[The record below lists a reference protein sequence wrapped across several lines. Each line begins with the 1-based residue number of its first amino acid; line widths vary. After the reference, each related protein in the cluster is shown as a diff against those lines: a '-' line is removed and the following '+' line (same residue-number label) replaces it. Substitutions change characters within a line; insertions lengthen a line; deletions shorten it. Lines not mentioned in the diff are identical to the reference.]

1 MRKETK
7 AMKNVIKRITLTA
20 CAVLTA
26 AMVAAAPA
34 LASSDAGFRSGPGS
48 STSAVSDTNT
58 GNQAATSGSSQSAA
72 NNASASGSSQ
82 SVTNTAT
89 SSTNTVTTQAASS
102 NTAANNNRY
111 LTKWGGF
118 FWFLL
123 SVIVN
128 FILSCWVAN
137 RFYRMAKKSAQSS
150 NEVRALRKDIEER
163 FASTIQD
170 INEPAVEVINSNE
183 SYARDEEGIAMPE
196 HKSHIEL
203 NDEEREMMRRWDT
216 KRTAE
221 RTADDREEDD
231 YDDAPRRGVRRAYQP
246 TRRSSGIE
254 FEDEEGGYE
263 EDEAPAR
270 KARPSRKGSKAT
282 ETLSS
287 AKNKAKDFL
296 SNVFPFED

>member
-7 AMKNVIKRITLTA
+7 AMKNVFKRITLTV

-26 AMVAAAPA
+26 TMVAAAPV

-48 STSAVSDTNT
+48 STSAVTDTNT
-58 GNQAATSGSSQSAA
+58 GNQAA
-72 NNASASGSSQ
+72 ASNTSQ
-82 SVTNTAT
+82 SVTNNAA
-89 SSTNTVTTQAASS
+89 STTNSVTTQTSSANNAA
-102 NTAANNNRY
+102 AANKRY

-216 KRTAE
+216 KRAAE
-221 RTADDREEDD
+221 RTSDDTDDD
-231 YDDAPRRGVRRAYQP
+231 YEDAPRRGVRRAYQP

-254 FEDEEGGYE
+254 FEDEEGDE
-263 EDEAPAR
+263 EYEAPAR
-270 KARPSRKGSKAT
+270 KARPARKSAKAT

>member
-1 MRKETK
+1 
-7 AMKNVIKRITLTA
+7 MKNISKKITLTI
-20 CAVLTA
+20 CAVITA
-26 AMVAAAPA
+26 TMAAAAPV

-58 GNQAATSGSSQSAA
+58 GNQTSSSAVSQSSTAA
-72 NNASASGSSQ
+72 SANQSATNNAA
-82 SVTNTAT
+82 

-102 NTAANNNRY
+102 NTAVNNNRY

-137 RFYRMAKKSAQSS
+137 RFYRMAKKNAQSS
-150 NEVRALRKDIEER
+150 NEIRALRKDIEER
-163 FASTIQD
+163 FASAITEVD
-170 INEPAVEVINSNE
+170 EPAVDIINSNE
-183 SYARDEEGIAMPE
+183 SYARNEEGIAMPE

-203 NDEEREMMRRWDT
+203 NDDEVEMMRRWDT
-216 KRTAE
+216 KRAAA
-221 RTADDREEDD
+221 RAADDAAENEYEDE
-231 YDDAPRRGVRRAYQP
+231 PRRGMRRAYQP

-254 FEDEEGGYE
+254 FEDEEGYE

-270 KARPSRKGSKAT
+270 KASPSRKGSKAT

>member
-1 MRKETK
+1 
-7 AMKNVIKRITLTA
+7 MKNVFKRITLTV

-26 AMVAAAPA
+26 TMVAAAPV

-48 STSAVSDTNT
+48 STSAVTDTNT
-58 GNQAATSGSSQSAA
+58 GNQAA
-72 NNASASGSSQ
+72 ASNTSQ
-82 SVTNTAT
+82 SVTNNAA
-89 SSTNTVTTQAASS
+89 STTNSVTTQTSSANNAA
-102 NTAANNNRY
+102 AANKRY

-216 KRTAE
+216 KRAAE
-221 RTADDREEDD
+221 RTSDDTDDD
-231 YDDAPRRGVRRAYQP
+231 YEDAPRRGVRRAYQP

-254 FEDEEGGYE
+254 FEDEEGDE
-263 EDEAPAR
+263 EYEAPAR
-270 KARPSRKGSKAT
+270 KARPARKSAKAT

>member
-7 AMKNVIKRITLTA
+7 AMKNVFKRITLTV

-26 AMVAAAPA
+26 AMVAAAPV

-48 STSAVSDTNT
+48 STSAVTDTNT
-58 GNQAATSGSSQSAA
+58 GNQAA
-72 NNASASGSSQ
+72 ASNTSQ
-82 SVTNTAT
+82 SVTNNAT
-89 SSTNTVTTQAASS
+89 STTNSVTTQTSSANNAA
-102 NTAANNNRY
+102 AANKRY

-196 HKSHIEL
+196 HKSHVEL

-221 RTADDREEDD
+221 RTADDTEDD
-231 YDDAPRRGVRRAYQP
+231 YEDAPRRGVRRAYQP

-254 FEDEEGGYE
+254 FEDEEGDE
-263 EDEAPAR
+263 EYEAPAR
-270 KARPSRKGSKAT
+270 KARPARKSTKAT